1 MKLNLKKVD
10 PNKEYDS
17 WVEFFHKWIFD
28 ETDRKLLRRVYL
40 DGISYGDLAE
50 EFNLDV
56 DTIRTRMRKARN
68 EIFKHI

>member
-1 MKLNLKKVD
+1 MKLNLKDID

-17 WVEFFHKWIFD
+17 WVEFFRKWIFD
-28 ETDRKLLRRVYL
+28 ETDRKLLKQVYL

-50 EFNLDV
+50 EYNLDV